1 MYTHRYTE
9 RELERDNMNVYDNT
23 IITINMVRITLSRS
37 NEEDSGIETSK
48 QPTL

>member
-9 RELERDNMNVYDNT
+9 RELERDT